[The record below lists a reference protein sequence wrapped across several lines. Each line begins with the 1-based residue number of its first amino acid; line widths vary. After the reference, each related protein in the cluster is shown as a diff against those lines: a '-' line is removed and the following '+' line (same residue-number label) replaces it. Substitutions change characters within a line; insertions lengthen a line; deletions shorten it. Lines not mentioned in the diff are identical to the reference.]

1 MNDTELRQLVAD
13 TGRRLLN
20 KGLVARTWGNISARK
35 DATKF
40 AISPSGLG
48 YEHMQGSDV
57 PIYDMEVKTW
67 EGSRKPSSEKKIHAA
82 AYKLY
87 PEVNFVIHTHQDFA
101 TAIGLASVSELEP
114 TSYEKELLGEISI
127 AGYGLPGTDKLA
139 NNVTTALKNSQVVL
153 MAHHGALILGKDV
166 EDAMKKAE
174 VLEEVCKRA
183 VIKKIGEDK
192 AIGKDKT
199 IGEDKAIGKDKT
211 IGKDK
216 AICEDKA
223 SGEDKTICEDKTIG
237 EGIDE
242 AFGGATDKA
251 SLQALPI
258 DMNSLNALLDDIP
271 PFKAQLDDMAQM
283 IGPKLSKKAVAK
295 AIEGL
300 SDDDIKALYLLLK
313 KAIIS
318 KKYTNSLNLDG
329 SLSSFDCILMRT
341 VYKFKY
347 SKQKNN

>member
-1 MNDTELRQLVAD
+1 MNDNEIKQLVAD
-13 TGRRLLN
+13 TGRRLLD

-48 YEHMQGSDV
+48 YENMKGDDV
-57 PIYDMEVKTW
+57 PIYDMETKTW

-101 TAIGLASVSELEP
+101 TAVGLATTNELEMYP
-114 TSYEKELLGEISI
+114 EEKELLGEISI

-139 NNVTTALKNSQVVL
+139 DNVTTALRSSKVVL

-166 EDAMKKAE
+166 EDALKKAE

-183 VIKKIGEDK
+183 VIKKIGTDVLDE
-192 AIGKDKT
+192 
-199 IGEDKAIGKDKT
+199 
-211 IGKDK
+211 
-216 AICEDKA
+216 ICKY
-223 SGEDKTICEDKTIG
+223 
-237 EGIDE
+237 
-242 AFGGATDKA
+242 TDSKKMRA
-251 SLQALPI
+251 GSLEQDNAGTKSKNIETDTLEHDNTKSDI
-258 DMNSLNALLDDIP
+258 NKIETGTLDRSSLNIA

-283 IGPKLSKKAVAK
+283 IGPKYSESAIAK
-295 AIEGL
+295 AKEGL
-300 SDDDIKALYLLLK
+300 SEDDLQALSLLLN
-313 KAIIS
+313 KAIIC
-318 KKYTNSLNLDG
+318 KKYTEALGIDG
-329 SLSSFDCILMRT
+329 RLSSFDCILMRT

-347 SKQKNN
+347 SKQKNK